1 MQDKETSLIWVRD
14 LFVHKNIKFIQ
25 AQFNKEMKLKSRLS
39 RIKIKSSSW
48 FKSRSL
54 SQDNYQRIQFSLK
67 TELRKKLSQDS
78 VQD

>member
-1 MQDKETSLIWVRD
+1 MQGKETSLIWVRD
-14 LFVHKNIKFIQ
+14 LFVHKHIKFIQ
-25 AQFNKEMKLKSRLS
+25 AQFNKEMKLKSRPS

-54 SQDNYQRIQFSLK
+54 SQDNYQRIRFSLK

>member
-1 MQDKETSLIWVRD
+1 MQDKEASLIWVRD